1 MNVDVKPEKNK
12 QIDIEITIDEF
23 ILNKHL
29 KSSASKISNSTN
41 IQGFRKGKVPYSI
54 IEAKFGR
61 DYILNNSLDDI
72 IQEVVPDILSEQK
85 LEYPCSPKVD
95 ILQKEPKF
103 IISLQVPMMPE
114 VALGDYKSLNNKQ
127 KKEKIT
133 KKKINET
140 IDRILES
147 RATWEEKNI
156 ILDFPGLAKI
166 NILGKY
172 NEQEVIKHE
181 NYDFYAVKD
190 SKLIVPGMSEK
201 LKGIKKGEKR
211 NFTLTLP
218 NDWDNKDL
226 KGKNVNFIIDCI
238 EVLEKKLPSLD
249 DEFVKLFNKNLKTV
263 KEFEEE
269 IKKELNSEL
278 DYKYRIELENQLLSD
293 LIEISKYKIS
303 SIQIE
308 TTTNQVI
315 EERIKSISQYKMS
328 LEDYL
333 KAINMKEEDFYNE
346 SKKSAEQELKKI
358 ITLEEIIIKEDI
370 QVENTEVIEEIT
382 LIKQNYADQKLVDD
396 ENLYKIVE
404 NNLKKKNSMEYLIKL
419 AKKAIKNRKK

>member
-23 ILNKHL
+23 VLNKHL
-29 KSSASKISNSTN
+29 KSSASKISNTTN

-103 IISLQVPMMPE
+103 VISLQVPMMPE

-127 KKEKIT
+127 KKEKVT

-156 ILDFPGLAKI
+156 ALDFPGLAKI

-172 NEQEVIKHE
+172 NDKEVIKHE

-211 NFTLTLP
+211 NFILTLP
-218 NDWDNKDL
+218 SDWDDKDL

-238 EVLEKKLPSLD
+238 EILDKKLPSLD

-263 KEFEEE
+263 KEFEDE

-370 QVENTEVIEEIT
+370 QVENKEVMEEIT

-419 AKKAIKNRKK
+419 ANKAIKNRKK

>member
-1 MNVDVKPEKNK
+1 M
-12 QIDIEITIDEF
+12 
-23 ILNKHL
+23 
-29 KSSASKISNSTN
+29 
-41 IQGFRKGKVPYSI
+41 
-54 IEAKFGR
+54 
-61 DYILNNSLDDI
+61 
-72 IQEVVPDILSEQK
+72 
-85 LEYPCSPKVD
+85 D

-114 VALGDYKSLNNKQ
+114 ASLGDYKSLNNKQ
-127 KKEKIT
+127 KKEKVT
-133 KKKINET
+133 KKKIDET

-156 ILDFPGLAKI
+156 SLDFPGLAKL
-166 NILGKY
+166 NIQGKY
-172 NEQEVIKHE
+172 NEEEVIKHE

-218 NDWDNKDL
+218 NDWDNQDL
-226 KGKNVNFIIDCI
+226 KGKNVKFIVDCI
-238 EVLEKKLPSLD
+238 EVLDKKLPSLD
-249 DEFVKLFNKNLKTV
+249 DEFVKLFNKDLKTV
-263 KEFEEE
+263 KEFQDE

-278 DYKYRIELENQLLSD
+278 DYKYRVELENQLLSD

-308 TTTNQVI
+308 TATNQVI
-315 EERIKSISQYKMS
+315 EERMRSISQYKMS

-333 KAINMKEEDFYNE
+333 KAINMKEEEFYNE

-370 QVENTEVIEEIT
+370 QVENKEVKEEIT

-404 NNLKKKNSMEYLIKL
+404 NNLKKKHSMEYLIKL
-419 AKKAIKNRKK
+419 ANKAIKNRKK

>member
-61 DYILNNSLDDI
+61 DYILNNSLDGI

-140 IDRILES
+140 I
-147 RATWEEKNI
+147 EEKNI

-370 QVENTEVIEEIT
+370 QVENKEVIEEIT

>member
-41 IQGFRKGKVPYSI
+41 ISGFRKGKVPYSI

-72 IQEVVPDILSEQK
+72 IQDVVPDILSEQK

-133 KKKINET
+133 KKKIDET

-147 RATWEEKNI
+147 RATWEENNI
-156 ILDFPGLAKI
+156 TLDFPGLAKI

-278 DYKYRIELENQLLSD
+278 NYKYRIELENQLLSD

-308 TTTNQVI
+308 TATNQVI
-315 EERIKSISQYKMS
+315 EERMKSISQYKMS

-333 KAINMKEEDFYNE
+333 KAINMKEEEFYNE

-370 QVENTEVIEEIT
+370 QVENKEVIEEIT
-382 LIKQNYADQKLVDD
+382 LIKQNYTDQKLVDD

>member
-1 MNVDVKPEKNK
+1 
-12 QIDIEITIDEF
+12 
-23 ILNKHL
+23 
-29 KSSASKISNSTN
+29 
-41 IQGFRKGKVPYSI
+41 
-54 IEAKFGR
+54 
-61 DYILNNSLDDI
+61 
-72 IQEVVPDILSEQK
+72 
-85 LEYPCSPKVD
+85 
-95 ILQKEPKF
+95 
-103 IISLQVPMMPE
+103 
-114 VALGDYKSLNNKQ
+114 
-127 KKEKIT
+127 
-133 KKKINET
+133 
-140 IDRILES
+140 
-147 RATWEEKNI
+147 
-156 ILDFPGLAKI
+156 
-166 NILGKY
+166 
-172 NEQEVIKHE
+172 
-181 NYDFYAVKD
+181 
-190 SKLIVPGMSEK
+190 MSEK

-370 QVENTEVIEEIT
+370 QVENKEVMEEIT

-419 AKKAIKNRKK
+419 ANKAIKNRKK

>member
-156 ILDFPGLAKI
+156 ILDFSGLAKI

-172 NEQEVIKHE
+172 NEQEIIKHE

-201 LKGIKKGEKR
+201 LIGIKKGEKR

-370 QVENTEVIEEIT
+370 QVENKEVIEEIT

>member
-147 RATWEEKNI
+147 RATWEENI

>member
-1 MNVDVKPEKNK
+1 MPGNGIWKNVK
-12 QIDIEITIDEF
+12 T
-23 ILNKHL
+23 
-29 KSSASKISNSTN
+29 NS
-41 IQGFRKGKVPYSI
+41 IRIVHAPSI
-54 IEAKFGR
+54 IVLP
-61 DYILNNSLDDI
+61 IL
-72 IQEVVPDILSEQK
+72 K
-85 LEYPCSPKVD
+85 KVD
-95 ILQKEPKF
+95 
-103 IISLQVPMMPE
+103 
-114 VALGDYKSLNNKQ
+114 
-127 KKEKIT
+127 
-133 KKKINET
+133 ET

-156 ILDFPGLAKI
+156 SLGFPGLAKI
-166 NILGKY
+166 NVLGKY
-172 NEQEVIKHE
+172 NEEEVIKHE

-218 NDWDNKDL
+218 NDWDNQDL
-226 KGKNVNFIIDCI
+226 KGKNVNFMVDCI
-238 EVLEKKLPSLD
+238 EVLDKKLPSLD
-249 DEFVKLFNKNLKTV
+249 DEFVKLFNKDLKTV
-263 KEFEEE
+263 KEFQDE

-278 DYKYRIELENQLLSD
+278 DYKYRVELENQLLSD

-308 TTTNQVI
+308 TATNQVI
-315 EERIKSISQYKMS
+315 EERMKSISQYKMS

-333 KAINMKEEDFYNE
+333 KAINMKEEEF
-346 SKKSAEQELKKI
+346 KKI

-370 QVENTEVIEEIT
+370 QVENKEVKEEIT

-404 NNLKKKNSMEYLIKL
+404 NNLKKKHSMEYLIKL
-419 AKKAIKNRKK
+419 SNKAIKNRKK

>member
-29 KSSASKISNSTN
+29 KSSASKISNSTI

-156 ILDFPGLAKI
+156 ILDFSGLAKI

-172 NEQEVIKHE
+172 NEQEIIKHE

-201 LKGIKKGEKR
+201 LIGIKKGEKR

-249 DEFVKLFNKNLKTV
+249 DEFVKLFNKNLKTI

-370 QVENTEVIEEIT
+370 QVENKEVIEEIT
-382 LIKQNYADQKLVDD
+382 LIKQNYTDQKLVDD

>member
-370 QVENTEVIEEIT
+370 QVENTEVIEEIN

>member
-29 KSSASKISNSTN
+29 KSSASKISNSTI

-370 QVENTEVIEEIT
+370 QVENKEVIEEIT
-382 LIKQNYADQKLVDD
+382 LIKQNYTDQKLVDD

>member
-201 LKGIKKGEKR
+201 LIGIKKGEKR

-370 QVENTEVIEEIT
+370 QVENKEVIEEIT

>member
-1 MNVDVKPEKNK
+1 
-12 QIDIEITIDEF
+12 
-23 ILNKHL
+23 
-29 KSSASKISNSTN
+29 
-41 IQGFRKGKVPYSI
+41 
-54 IEAKFGR
+54 
-61 DYILNNSLDDI
+61 
-72 IQEVVPDILSEQK
+72 
-85 LEYPCSPKVD
+85 
-95 ILQKEPKF
+95 
-103 IISLQVPMMPE
+103 
-114 VALGDYKSLNNKQ
+114 
-127 KKEKIT
+127 
-133 KKKINET
+133 
-140 IDRILES
+140 
-147 RATWEEKNI
+147 
-156 ILDFPGLAKI
+156 
-166 NILGKY
+166 
-172 NEQEVIKHE
+172 
-181 NYDFYAVKD
+181 
-190 SKLIVPGMSEK
+190 MSEK

-211 NFTLTLP
+211 NFILTLP
-218 NDWDNKDL
+218 SDWDDKDL

-238 EVLEKKLPSLD
+238 EILDKKLPSLD

-263 KEFEEE
+263 KEFEDE

-315 EERIKSISQYKMS
+315 EERMKSISQYKMS

-370 QVENTEVIEEIT
+370 QVENKEVIEEIT

-419 AKKAIKNRKK
+419 ANKAIKNRKK

>member
-370 QVENTEVIEEIT
+370 QVENKEVIEEIT

-419 AKKAIKNRKK
+419 AKKAIKNHKK

>member
-201 LKGIKKGEKR
+201 LIGIKKGEKR

-218 NDWDNKDL
+218 NDWNNKDL

-370 QVENTEVIEEIT
+370 QVENKEVIEEIT

>member
-85 LEYPCSPKVD
+85 LEYPCFPKVD

-156 ILDFPGLAKI
+156 KHPGLA
-166 NILGKY
+166 
-172 NEQEVIKHE
+172 
-181 NYDFYAVKD
+181 
-190 SKLIVPGMSEK
+190 P
-201 LKGIKKGEKR
+201 
-211 NFTLTLP
+211 P
-218 NDWDNKDL
+218 
-226 KGKNVNFIIDCI
+226 
-238 EVLEKKLPSLD
+238 
-249 DEFVKLFNKNLKTV
+249 
-263 KEFEEE
+263 
-269 IKKELNSEL
+269 
-278 DYKYRIELENQLLSD
+278 
-293 LIEISKYKIS
+293 
-303 SIQIE
+303 
-308 TTTNQVI
+308 
-315 EERIKSISQYKMS
+315 
-328 LEDYL
+328 
-333 KAINMKEEDFYNE
+333 KA
-346 SKKSAEQELKKI
+346 
-358 ITLEEIIIKEDI
+358 
-370 QVENTEVIEEIT
+370 
-382 LIKQNYADQKLVDD
+382 
-396 ENLYKIVE
+396 
-404 NNLKKKNSMEYLIKL
+404 
-419 AKKAIKNRKK
+419 RRWP

>member
-218 NDWDNKDL
+218 NDWDNKDI

-249 DEFVKLFNKNLKTV
+249 DEFV
-263 KEFEEE
+263 EE

-278 DYKYRIELENQLLSD
+278 DYKNRIELENQLLSD

-370 QVENTEVIEEIT
+370 QVENKEVIEEIT

>member
-41 IQGFRKGKVPYSI
+41 ISGFRKGKVPYSI

-72 IQEVVPDILSEQK
+72 IQDVVPDILSEQK

-133 KKKINET
+133 KKKIDET

-147 RATWEEKNI
+147 RATWEENNI
-156 ILDFPGLAKI
+156 TLDFPGLAKI

-211 NFTLTLP
+211 DFTLTLP
-218 NDWDNKDL
+218 NDWDNQDL
-226 KGKNVNFIIDCI
+226 KGKNVNFTIDCI
-238 EVLEKKLPSLD
+238 EVLEKKLPTLD

-278 DYKYRIELENQLLSD
+278 NYKYRIELENQLLSD

-308 TTTNQVI
+308 TATNQVI
-315 EERIKSISQYKMS
+315 EERMKSISQYKMS

-333 KAINMKEEDFYNE
+333 KAINMKEEEFYNE

-370 QVENTEVIEEIT
+370 QVENKEVKEEIT

-419 AKKAIKNRKK
+419 ANKAIKNRKK

>member
-1 MNVDVKPEKNK
+1 MNINVKQEKNK

-41 IQGFRKGKVPYSI
+41 IPGFRKGKVPYNI

-61 DYILNNSLDDI
+61 DYILNNSLDGI

-85 LEYPCSPKVD
+85 LEYPCSPRVD

-114 VALGDYKSLNNKQ
+114 ASLGDYKSLNNKQ
-127 KKEKIT
+127 KKEKVT
-133 KKKINET
+133 KKKIDET

-156 ILDFPGLAKI
+156 SLGFPGLAKI
-166 NILGKY
+166 NVLGKY
-172 NEQEVIKHE
+172 NEEEVIKHE

-211 NFTLTLP
+211 NFTLNLP
-218 NDWDNKDL
+218 NDW
-226 KGKNVNFIIDCI
+226 
-238 EVLEKKLPSLD
+238 EKQD
-249 DEFVKLFNKNLKTV
+249 LKTV
-263 KEFEEE
+263 KEFETE

-278 DYKYRIELENQLLSD
+278 DYKYRVELENQLLSD

-308 TTTNQVI
+308 TATNQVI
-315 EERIKSISQYKMS
+315 EDRMKSISQYKMS

-333 KAINMKEEDFYNE
+333 KAINMKEEEFYNE

-370 QVENTEVIEEIT
+370 QVENKEVKEEIT

-404 NNLKKKNSMEYLIKL
+404 NNLKKKHSMEYLIKL
-419 AKKAIKNRKK
+419 SNKAIKNRKK

>member
-1 MNVDVKPEKNK
+1 MNINVKQEKNK

-41 IQGFRKGKVPYSI
+41 IPGFRKGKVPYNI

-61 DYILNNSLDDI
+61 DYILNNSLDGI

-103 IISLQVPMMPE
+103 IISLQVPMTPE
-114 VALGDYKSLNNKQ
+114 ASLGDYKSLNNKQ
-127 KKEKIT
+127 KKEKVT
-133 KKKINET
+133 KKKVDET

-156 ILDFPGLAKI
+156 SLGFPGLAKI
-166 NILGKY
+166 NVLGKY
-172 NEQEVIKHE
+172 NEEEVIKHE

-218 NDWDNKDL
+218 NDWDNQDL
-226 KGKNVNFIIDCI
+226 KGKNVNFMVDCI
-238 EVLEKKLPSLD
+238 EVLDKKLPSLD
-249 DEFVKLFNKNLKTV
+249 DEFVKLFNKDLKTV
-263 KEFEEE
+263 KEFQDE

-278 DYKYRIELENQLLSD
+278 DYKYRVELENQLLSD

-308 TTTNQVI
+308 TATNQVI
-315 EERIKSISQYKMS
+315 EERMKSISQYKMS

-333 KAINMKEEDFYNE
+333 KAINMKEEEFYNE
-346 SKKSAEQELKKI
+346 SKKSAEQELKRI

-370 QVENTEVIEEIT
+370 QVENKEVKEEIT

-404 NNLKKKNSMEYLIKL
+404 NNLKKKHSMEYLIKL
-419 AKKAIKNRKK
+419 SNKAIKNRKK

>member
-114 VALGDYKSLNNKQ
+114 VELGDYKSLNNKQ

-201 LKGIKKGEKR
+201 LIGIKKGEKR

-370 QVENTEVIEEIT
+370 QVENKEVIEEIT
-382 LIKQNYADQKLVDD
+382 LIKQNYTDQKLVDD

>member
-23 ILNKHL
+23 VLNKHL
-29 KSSASKISNSTN
+29 KSSASKISNTTN
-41 IQGFRKGKVPYSI
+41 IQGFRKGKVPYNI

-103 IISLQVPMMPE
+103 VISLQVPMMPE

-127 KKEKIT
+127 KKEKVT

-156 ILDFPGLAKI
+156 ALDFPGLAKI

-172 NEQEVIKHE
+172 NDKEVIKHE

-211 NFTLTLP
+211 NFILTLP
-218 NDWDNKDL
+218 SDWDDKDL

-238 EVLEKKLPSLD
+238 EILDKKLPSLD

-263 KEFEEE
+263 KEFEDE

-370 QVENTEVIEEIT
+370 QVENKEVMEEIT

-419 AKKAIKNRKK
+419 ANKAIKNRKK

>member
-147 RATWEEKNI
+147 RATWEENNI
-156 ILDFPGLAKI
+156 TLDFPGLAKI

-382 LIKQNYADQKLVDD
+382 LIKQNYTDQKLVDD

>member
-23 ILNKHL
+23 VLNKHL
-29 KSSASKISNSTN
+29 KSSASKISNTTN

-103 IISLQVPMMPE
+103 VISLQVPMMPE

-127 KKEKIT
+127 KKEKVT

-156 ILDFPGLAKI
+156 ALDFPGLAKI

-172 NEQEVIKHE
+172 NDKEVIKHE

-211 NFTLTLP
+211 NFILTLP
-218 NDWDNKDL
+218 SDWDDKDL

-238 EVLEKKLPSLD
+238 EILDKKLPSLD

-263 KEFEEE
+263 KEFEDK

-370 QVENTEVIEEIT
+370 QVENKEVMEEIT

-419 AKKAIKNRKK
+419 ANKAIKNRKK

>member
-114 VALGDYKSLNNKQ
+114 VALGDYKSLDNKQ

-370 QVENTEVIEEIT
+370 QVENKEVIEEIT

-419 AKKAIKNRKK
+419 AKKAIKNHKK

>member
-72 IQEVVPDILSEQK
+72 IQEVVTDILREQK

-172 NEQEVIKHE
+172 NDKEVIKHE

-419 AKKAIKNRKK
+419 ANKAIKNRKK

>member
-156 ILDFPGLAKI
+156 ALDFPGLAKI

-172 NEQEVIKHE
+172 NDKEVIKHE

-419 AKKAIKNRKK
+419 ANKAIKNRKK

>member
-211 NFTLTLP
+211 NFILTLP
-218 NDWDNKDL
+218 SDWDDKDL

-238 EVLEKKLPSLD
+238 EILDKKLPSLD

-370 QVENTEVIEEIT
+370 QVENTEVIEEIN